1 MNWVPNFAL
10 MVYHGAHGSDRPFPR
25 GRSTTQQP
33 DALISMRPATSAP
46 TSPPTIEESAA
57 TDRSYLSLAGQ
68 VRALIASGE
77 FSPGMRLPSERTLA
91 ERFGVS
97 RTLVREA
104 IIALEVQGMVEVR
117 GGSGIYVCA
126 APGAAAAPDPFA
138 LAWRPGPIE
147 TLRARVL
154 IEGEV
159 ASLAA
164 AERKDADLD
173 RMFVAL
179 SRMREHMHDKQANE
193 AADRQF
199 HLCLAESTGNQVLS
213 HMVAALWDSA
223 RGDPLWRKIEE
234 HFHTTSLR
242 EATQEDHQKIFAA
255 VMERDAHGA
264 RAAMRGHLERVIGEF
279 TQAWR

>member
-1 MNWVPNFAL
+1 MP
-10 MVYHGAHGSDRPFPR
+10 
-25 GRSTTQQP
+25 
-33 DALISMRPATSAP
+33 MRPATSDQP
-46 TSPPTIEESAA
+46 PSQSIENSPGS
-57 TDRSYLSLAGQ
+57 DRSYLGLASH
-68 VRALIASGE
+68 VHALIVSGE
-77 FSPGMRLPSERTLA
+77 FTAGMRLPSERTLA
-91 ERFGVS
+91 QRFGVS

-104 IIALEVQGMVEVR
+104 IIALEVQGVVEVR
-117 GGSGIYVCA
+117 VGSGIYVCA
-126 APGAAAAPDPFA
+126 TSGAPALDPFA
-138 LAWRPGPIE
+138 LPWRPGPIE

-159 ASLAA
+159 AGVAA
-164 AERKDADLD
+164 RERKDSDLD

-179 SRMREHMHDKQANE
+179 SLMREHMDDKPANE

-213 HMVAALWDSA
+213 HMVAALWDA
-223 RGDPLWRKIEE
+223 GRGDPLWKKIEE

-255 VMERDAHGA
+255 VMARDAAAA
-264 RAAMRGHLERVIGEF
+264 RTAMRNHLERVIGEF